1 MCGLDGVGTRGQT
14 APMLEAETVEA
25 APDAGVDPQAQP
37 PHDEGRLP
45 TPTHPV
51 EPRCALFGRCGG
63 CQLQHVPYDEQVAWK
78 TAEVKRLLASA
89 LPDDTIDVAPCVGS
103 PRAYGYRSKI
113 TPHFARPRNHQVPP
127 IGFLQIGFK
136 QRVIDVETCA
146 LATDAINA
154 ALTEARAEVAAGAHV
169 GRYRKGASLLL
180 RDAASGV
187 TTDFGATITE
197 SVGDLTLNFRA
208 ADFFQ
213 NNPFLLPRLAAHVAA
228 EARAGGARF
237 LVDAY
242 CGSGLLALTA
252 APGFERVVGVE
263 VSPSSVKWARENAA
277 TNARANCTFTAS
289 DATRI
294 FGDLPEGF
302 RGADSA
308 VIVDPPRKGCSP
320 EFLEQLVAF
329 APRTIVYV
337 SCNPETQVRDL
348 GVLRAAG
355 WVVTKVQPFDM
366 FPQTRHLECVATL
379 ARS

>member
-1 MCGLDGVGTRGQT
+1 MCGLDAIGTRGQT
-14 APMLEAETVEA
+14 APMLEVAEIGEPTPA
-25 APDAGVDPQAQP
+25 DAEPESDA
-37 PHDEGRLP
+37 GRLP

-78 TAEVKRLLASA
+78 TAEVKRLLTSA
-89 LPDDTIDVAPCVGS
+89 LPEDTTDVAPCVGS

-113 TPHFARPRNHQVPP
+113 TPHFARPRNNQVPP

-136 QRVIDVETCA
+136 QRVIDVEACA

-154 ALTEARAEVAAGAHV
+154 RLTEARADVAANL

-197 SVGDLTLNFRA
+197 VVGDLTLNFRA

-277 TNARANCTFTAS
+277 TNARDNCTFTAS

-294 FGDLPEGF
+294 FGDLPEDF

-348 GVLRAAG
+348 AVLRAAG

-379 ARS
+379 ARA

>member
-1 MCGLDGVGTRGQT
+1 
-14 APMLEAETVEA
+14 MLEAENAEA
-25 APDAGVDPQAQP
+25 AP
-37 PHDEGRLP
+37 EGGGLP
-45 TPTHPV
+45 RPTLPV
-51 EPRCALFGRCGG
+51 EPRCPLFGRCGG
-63 CQLQHVPYDEQVAWK
+63 CQLQDVPYDEQVAWK
-78 TAEVKRLLASA
+78 TAEVRRLFAAA
-89 LPDDTIDVAPCVGS
+89 LPAQAAPLAVAPCVAS
-103 PRAYGYRSKI
+103 PREYGYRSKI
-113 TPHFARPRNHQVPP
+113 TPHFPRPKHDQVPP
-127 IGFLQIGFK
+127 IGFLQVGHK
-136 QRVIDVETCA
+136 QRVIDVEACA

-154 ALTEARAEVAAGAHV
+154 RLTEVRADVATHL
-169 GRYRKGASLLL
+169 GRYKRGASLLL

-187 TTDFGATITE
+187 TTDFRATITE
-197 SVGDLTLNFRA
+197 EVGELTLNFLA

-263 VSPSSVKWARENAA
+263 VSPSSVKWARENASR
-277 TNARANCTFTAS
+277 NGRDNCAFMAA

-294 FGDLPEGF
+294 FAGLPADF
-302 RGADSA
+302 LGADST

-320 EFLEQLVAF
+320 EFLAQLVAF
-329 APRTIVYV
+329 APRSIVYV

-348 GVLRAAG
+348 ALLRAAG
-355 WVVTKVQPFDM
+355 WAVTKVQPFDM

-379 ARS
+379 ARP

>member
-14 APMLEAETVEA
+14 APMLEAETDET
-25 APDAGVDPQAQP
+25 APD
-37 PHDEGRLP
+37 EGGLP

-51 EPRCALFGRCGG
+51 EPRCALYGRCGG
-63 CQLQHVPYDEQVAWK
+63 CQLQHVPYDEQLAWK
-78 TAEVKRLLASA
+78 TAEVRRLLTSA
-89 LPDDTIDVAPCVGS
+89 LPDDTIDVASCIAS
-103 PRAYGYRSKI
+103 PREYGYRSKI
-113 TPHFARPRNHQVPP
+113 TPHFPRPKHNQVPP

-136 QRVIDVETCA
+136 QRVIDVEACA
-146 LATDAINA
+146 LATEAINA
-154 ALTEARAEVAAGAHV
+154 RLTEMRADVAAHAHM
-169 GRYRKGASLLL
+169 GRYKKGASLLL

-187 TTDFGATITE
+187 TTDFRAKVTE
-197 SVGDLTLNFRA
+197 VVNDLTLSFLA

-263 VSPSSVKWARENAA
+263 VSPSSVKWARENVA
-277 TNARANCTFTAS
+277 NNGRDNCTFTAA

-294 FGDLPEGF
+294 FAGLPEDF
-302 RGADSA
+302 RGDDSA

-320 EFLEQLVAF
+320 EFLAQLVAF

-348 GVLRAAG
+348 AVLCAAG
-355 WVVTKVQPFDM
+355 WSVTKVQPFDM

-379 ARS
+379 ARA